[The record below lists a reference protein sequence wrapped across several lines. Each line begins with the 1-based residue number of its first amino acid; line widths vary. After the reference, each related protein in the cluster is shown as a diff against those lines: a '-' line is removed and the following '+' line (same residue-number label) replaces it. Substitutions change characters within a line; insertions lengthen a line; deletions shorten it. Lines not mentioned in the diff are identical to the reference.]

1 MCVVHVRRDWCTQG
15 TVLSVREGATYGR
28 RKNKILSRLFFKI
41 VLADAEEADK
51 VIIIAPI
58 SESDTL
64 LLVYPTNCDMVP
76 TTRVRSV

>member
-1 MCVVHVRRDWCTQG
+1 MCVVYVRRDCTA
-15 TVLSVREGATYGR
+15 LRVREGATYGR
-28 RKNKILSRLFFKI
+28 RKFGDKILFCLFFKI

-64 LLVYPTNCDMVP
+64 LFAV
-76 TTRVRSV
+76 SH

>member
-1 MCVVHVRRDWCTQG
+1 MSGVRTARLVYKALYCT
-15 TVLSVREGATYGR
+15 RGATYGR
-28 RKNKILSRLFFKI
+28 RKFGDEILFCLFFEI

-64 LLVYPTNCDMVP
+64 LFAV
-76 TTRVRSV
+76 SH